1 MIFADVRLRGVMDG
15 IDLTRGEDA
24 LAAGSCDPRF
34 GTCARARRRTPARCR
49 LHAQVVAATQRADRR
64 RTALAS
70 RVGCPCL
77 RSFAPSHCRDH
88 AFLPS
93 RDSKFVARVALLY
106 TGHGQFETIGS
117 MCWSWRRLRHV
128 TDAVCNPDVDL
139 LGFAHQSRSFDVV
152 VQRDNESGRG
162 AGEAT
167 RHHQDGIDRQF

>member
-1 MIFADVRLRGVMDG
+1 MRWPLVPVI
-15 IDLTRGEDA
+15 
-24 LAAGSCDPRF
+24 
-34 GTCARARRRTPARCR
+34 
-49 LHAQVVAATQRADRR
+49 
-64 RTALAS
+64 LAS
-70 RVGCPCL
+70 GHARERVGEL
-77 RSFAPSHCRDH
+77 RPGAVYMPKSWQPLNVLIAAERPWHLGWDAPALDHSRQAIAGITLSFHRETANS
-88 AFLPS
+88 S
-93 RDSKFVARVALLY
+93 REFVALLY